1 MQNSYSV
8 KDHLIYGLS
17 QMSLTLENFKSFD
30 SKLHQYDFKV
40 WANLKVQRW
49 VSNKMISREKLKKY
63 NFILGCVWFI

>member
-1 MQNSYSV
+1 MQNSCSV

-17 QMSLTLENFKSFD
+17 QMSLTLETFKSFD